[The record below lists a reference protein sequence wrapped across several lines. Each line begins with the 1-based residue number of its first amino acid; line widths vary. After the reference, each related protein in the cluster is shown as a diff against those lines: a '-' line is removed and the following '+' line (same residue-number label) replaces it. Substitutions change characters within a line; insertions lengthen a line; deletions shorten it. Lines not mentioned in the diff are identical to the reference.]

1 MTNRAERVSDETH
14 VTIQRH
20 HDSAARSADKR
31 HSRETSPV
39 RLAESVRT
47 KPVRRS
53 VDLSPSAHAELTEWC
68 AKTAAEIGV
77 RRVTGQDVMRALV
90 DRLLVD
96 DALSRRIRADI
107 GINI

>member
-1 MTNRAERVSDETH
+1 MTNRAERVSAETH
-14 VTIQRH
+14 VAIQGH
-20 HDSAARSADKR
+20 HASAARPADKR
-31 HSRETSPV
+31 GRETSPV

-53 VDLSPSAHAELTEWC
+53 VDLSPSTHAELTEWC
-68 AKTAAEIGV
+68 AKAAAEIGAK
-77 RRVTGQDVMRALV
+77 RVTGQDVMRALV

-96 DALSRRIRADI
+96 EALSRRIRADI